1 MHAYAVTNVF
11 TTALDPRRRIMSDTF
26 VPQQH
31 VIISQDTRAS
41 FTQHLREHPSSRRVS
56 PTEKENLIEWLT
68 NPEKRP
74 SSQREFSRRNYARK
88 TFIWDNE
95 TKDLLAINK
104 TQEGGNRIVVAEDRI
119 AEVVELVHNRNGHA
133 GWDATWKD
141 VSMSYY
147 GILRSDVIYLLRR
160 CQVCQHNPAKRPKN
174 PHRAVENLIPVDPNG
189 FDLLNPQELED
200 ATLPPLETGS
210 PTLPSRRY

>member
-1 MHAYAVTNVF
+1 
-11 TTALDPRRRIMSDTF
+11 MSDIF
-26 VPQQH
+26 VPQQP
-31 VIISQDTRAS
+31 VIISQNTRAS
-41 FTQHLREHPSSRRVS
+41 FTQYLHEHPSSRRIS

-88 TFIWDNE
+88 TFIWGNE
-95 TKDLLAINK
+95 TQDLLAINK

-119 AEVVELVHNRNGHA
+119 AETVEFVHNRNGHA

-141 VSMSYY
+141 VSTSYY
-147 GILRSDVIYLLRR
+147 GILR
-160 CQVCQHNPAKRPKN
+160 AF
-174 PHRAVENLIPVDPNG
+174 ENIITVDPDG

-200 ATLPPLETGS
+200 ATLSPLRTDSPNPPN
-210 PTLPSRRY
+210 RQY